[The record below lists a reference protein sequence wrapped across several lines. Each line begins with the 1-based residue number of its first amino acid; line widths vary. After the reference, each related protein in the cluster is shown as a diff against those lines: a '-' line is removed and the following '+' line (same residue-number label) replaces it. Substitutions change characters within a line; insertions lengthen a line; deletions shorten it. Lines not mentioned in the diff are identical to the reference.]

1 VSTSKPKA
9 HAKLVMDGGTVVLCE
24 EEHALPLVHVG
35 VSLRTGSLH
44 DPKDLPGTV
53 RLCARMLRMGTRKL
67 TAAQVEERIDAMGAH
82 LGVSCAPSYVHIG
95 GAVVA
100 HNLDKFVA
108 LLGELLRGPAM
119 RTADLARAK
128 RETAAELTALC
139 DDDRALVARHFRGFA
154 FGEHPYG
161 RPIVGTSAS
170 VPAIARKHVL
180 AHYEKH
186 FVSDNAVIGFSG
198 AITPE
203 RARDLVAKHLSLPR
217 GKAPREKLPAP
228 RFKSGRRVLIVD
240 KPERTQ
246 TQILIGT
253 LGTHVQD
260 ADHVPLLV
268 ANVTFGG
275 LFTAR
280 LTREV
285 RSKRG
290 MSYGAS
296 SSLGH
301 DRQRELWSMW
311 TFPSAKQAREC
322 IDLELRLM
330 EEWID
335 DGVRDAELRTAKGFL
350 EKSHAF
356 EVDTAQK
363 RLDQRVETE
372 VFDLPA
378 DYHDAFTARVHDVTR
393 QSANAAL
400 EKRLSHDDLA
410 IVVVATASELGP
422 QLAKIPRVKSLHTVP
437 FDRV

>member
-1 VSTSKPKA
+1 MSAQGTPTRFVTSR
-9 HAKLVMDGGTVVLCE
+9 GTVVLCE
-24 EEHALPLVHVG
+24 EEHALPIVHVG

-44 DPKDLPGTV
+44 DPRGLEGTV

-67 TAAQVEERIDAMGAH
+67 TATQLEERIDAMGAH
-82 LGVSCAPSYVHIG
+82 LGVGCSPSYLHIG
-95 GAVVA
+95 GLVVA
-100 HNLDKFVA
+100 HNLEKFVA
-108 LLGELLRGPAM
+108 LLGELLRAPAM
-119 RTADLARAK
+119 RAGDLARVK
-128 RETAAELTALC
+128 RETLAELTSLC
-139 DDDRALVARHFRGFA
+139 DDDRSLAARHFRAFA
-154 FGEHPYG
+154 FGNHPYG
-161 RPIVGTSAS
+161 RPIVGSDQS
-170 VPAIARKHVL
+170 VRAIARAHVL

-186 FVSDNAVIGFSG
+186 FVSENAVIGFSG
-198 AITPE
+198 AITE
-203 RARDLVAKHLSLPR
+203 ARARALVDKHLSLPR
-217 GKAPREKLPAP
+217 GRAPGERVPAP
-228 RFKSGRRVLIVD
+228 RLPKGRRVLIVD

-253 LGTHVQD
+253 LGTHASD
-260 ADHVPLLV
+260 ADHVPLQV
-268 ANVTFGG
+268 ANVVFGG

-322 IDLELRLM
+322 IELSLRLM
-330 EEWID
+330 EQWV
-335 DGVRDAELRTAKGFL
+335 DGGVTASELRVAKGFL

-378 DYHDAFTARVHDVTR
+378 DYHSGFTKRVHAVNV
-393 QSANAAL
+393 SVANAAL
-400 EKRLSHDDLA
+400 QNRLSHDDLA
-410 IVVVATASELGP
+410 IVVVATAKDLRAE
-422 QLAKIPRVKSLHTVP
+422 LAKLPRVRSVEIVP
-437 FDRV
+437 FNRV